1 MFCLISWDIWRI
13 DILFHTVTAN
23 GAMCC
28 VQSHVSDSETPW
40 QPARLLCPWDFPV
53 KNTGWSGLPFPSR
66 GDILEP
72 QIELASPA
80 LQADSLPLSHLG
92 SPLFLML
99 ICKTD
104 RGRMKIT
111 RKHCSLNDNITTH
124 HNLLWL
130 NTWSI
135 QQVNTSLNKI
145 LITKPWNRPTAIA
158 RPEYIEI
165 LLLLLS
171 RFSRVR
177 LCVTP

>member
-1 MFCLISWDIWRI
+1 MLCS
-13 DILFHTVTAN
+13 VT
-23 GAMCC
+23 C
-28 VQSHVSDSETPW
+28 VWLWNPLAACQAPLSMRFSSQEYWVEW
-40 QPARLLCPWDFPV
+40 VAI
-53 KNTGWSGLPFPSR
+53 PSR

-171 RFSRVR
+171 RFSPVR